1 MRLYSRENCPLC
13 EDVENTLIR
22 LNINYEFIDID
33 LDEKLLKKYHVKV
46 PVLLNDN
53 NQELFWPFNEAKIEE
68 FIAI

>member
-46 PVLLNDN
+46 PVLVNDN